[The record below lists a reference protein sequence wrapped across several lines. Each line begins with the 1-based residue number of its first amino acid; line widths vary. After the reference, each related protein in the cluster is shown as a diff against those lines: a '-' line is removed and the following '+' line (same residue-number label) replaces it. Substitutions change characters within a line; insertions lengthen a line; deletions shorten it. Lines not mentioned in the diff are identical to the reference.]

1 MSIEIMHPA
10 EQTVPLVFASPHSG
24 QYYPNEF
31 IASSRLDPLSLRRSE
46 DAFMDEVFGSA
57 VEHGA
62 PLLRARFAR
71 AYVDLNR
78 EAYEL
83 DPSMFDGD
91 LPDYVNT
98 TSARAAAGLGTI
110 ARIVSYGEEIYRDK
124 LTFSEAKKRIDTCY
138 KPYHDALQ
146 ELVEKTRK
154 KFGVCLLVDCHSMPS
169 TSSTSRRGKGQN
181 DMVLGDCYGTACAP
195 QVIENADRI
204 LSAMGL
210 KVTRNDPYAGGFTTR
225 HYSAPE
231 NGIHVLQVEV
241 NRALYMDED
250 RVARGER
257 LPHLVQQISQF
268 IRQLVELDHKVLLAN
283 V

>member
-1 MSIEIMHPA
+1 MSIEILRPT

-24 QYYPNEF
+24 QHYPNDF
-31 IASSRLDPLSLRRSE
+31 LAASRLDALRLRSSE
-46 DAFMDEVFGSA
+46 DAFMDEVFASA
-57 VEHGA
+57 IEHGA
-62 PLLRARFAR
+62 PLLRAHFAR

-83 DPSMFDGD
+83 DPAMFEGD
-91 LPDYVNT
+91 LPEYVNT

-110 ARIVSYGEEIYRDK
+110 ARVVGFGEEIYKDK

-138 KPYHDALQ
+138 KPYHEALRG
-146 ELVEKTRK
+146 LVEATRK

-169 TSSTSRRGKGQN
+169 SSSESRRGKGQN

-195 QVIENADRI
+195 KVVERAEQI
-204 LSAMGL
+204 LGDMGL

-225 HYSAPE
+225 HYSAPKD
-231 NGIHVLQVEV
+231 GIHVLQVEV

-250 RVARGER
+250 RVSRGER
-257 LPHLVQQISQF
+257 LPHLVNQISHF
-268 IRQLVELDHKVLLAN
+268 IRALVKLDRKILLDSI
-283 V
+283 

>member
-1 MSIEIMHPA
+1 MSIEILRPT

-24 QYYPNEF
+24 QHYPNDF
-31 IASSRLDPLSLRRSE
+31 LAASRLDALRLRSSE
-46 DAFMDEVFGSA
+46 DAFMDEVFASA
-57 VEHGA
+57 IEHGA
-62 PLLRARFAR
+62 PLLRAHFAR

-83 DPSMFDGD
+83 DPAMFEGD
-91 LPDYVNT
+91 LPEYVNT

-110 ARIVSYGEEIYRDK
+110 ARVVGFGEEIYKDK

-138 KPYHDALQ
+138 KPYHEALSG
-146 ELVEKTRK
+146 LVEATRK

-169 TSSTSRRGKGQN
+169 SSSESRRGKGQN

-195 QVIENADRI
+195 KVVERAEQI
-204 LSAMGL
+204 LGDMGL

-225 HYSAPE
+225 HYSAPKD
-231 NGIHVLQVEV
+231 GIHVLQVEV

-250 RVARGER
+250 RVSRGER
-257 LPHLVQQISQF
+257 LPHLVNQISHF
-268 IRQLVELDHKVLLAN
+268 IRALVKLDHKILLDSI
-283 V
+283 

>member
-1 MSIEIMHPA
+1 MSIEIIRPA

-24 QYYPNEF
+24 QHYPNEF

-71 AYVDLNR
+71 AYIDLNR

-83 DPSMFDGD
+83 DPAMFNDD

-110 ARIVSYGEEIYRDK
+110 ARIVSYGEEIYSEK

-138 KPYHDALQ
+138 KPYHDALRG
-146 ELVEKTRK
+146 LVEATRK

-169 TSSTSRRGKGQN
+169 ICSSSRLGKGQN

-195 QVIENADRI
+195 HVIENADRI
-204 LSAMGL
+204 LSDMGL

-231 NGIHVLQVEV
+231 DGIHVLQVEV

-268 IRQLVELDHKVLLAN
+268 IRQLVELDPKLLLAN

>member
-1 MSIEIMHPA
+1 MSIKIIRPA
-10 EQTVPLVFASPHSG
+10 EQTVPLIFASPHSG
-24 QYYPNEF
+24 QHYPNDF
-31 IASSRLDPLSLRRSE
+31 IAASRLDPLSLRRSE
-46 DAFMDEVFGSA
+46 DAFMDEVFASA
-57 VEHGA
+57 LEHGA

-83 DPSMFDGD
+83 DPAMFEGD
-91 LPDYVNT
+91 LPEYVNT
-98 TSARAAAGLGTI
+98 TSVRAAAGLGTI
-110 ARIVSYGEEIYRDK
+110 ARVVSYGEEIYRDK
-124 LTFSEAKKRIDTCY
+124 LTFSEAKKRIDRCY
-138 KPYHDALQ
+138 KPYHEALRG
-146 ELVEKTRK
+146 LVETTRE

-169 TSSTSRRGKGQN
+169 NSSESRRCKGQN

-195 QVIENADRI
+195 QIMERAEQV
-204 LSAMGL
+204 LSEMGL

-225 HYSAPE
+225 HYSAPKD
-231 NGIHVLQVEV
+231 GIHVLQVEV

-257 LPHLVQQISQF
+257 LPHLVQQISHF
-268 IRQLVELDHKVLLAN
+268 IRALVELDRKVLLDS

>member
-1 MSIEIMHPA
+1 MSIEIIRPA

-24 QYYPNEF
+24 QHYPNEF
-31 IASSRLDPLSLRRSE
+31 IASSRLDSLSLRRSE

-71 AYVDLNR
+71 AYIDLNR

-83 DPSMFDGD
+83 DPAMFNDD

-110 ARIVSYGEEIYRDK
+110 ARIVSYGEEIYSEK

-138 KPYHDALQ
+138 KPYHDALRG
-146 ELVEKTRK
+146 LVEATRK

-169 TSSTSRRGKGQN
+169 ICSSSRLGKGQN

-204 LSAMGL
+204 LSDMGL

-231 NGIHVLQVEV
+231 DGIHVLQVEV

-268 IRQLVELDHKVLLAN
+268 IRQLVELDPKLLLAN

>member
-1 MSIEIMHPA
+1 MSIEIIRPA

-24 QYYPNEF
+24 QHYPNEF

-71 AYVDLNR
+71 AYIDLNR

-83 DPSMFDGD
+83 DPAMFNDD

-110 ARIVSYGEEIYRDK
+110 ARIVSYGEEIYSEK

-138 KPYHDALQ
+138 KPYHDALRG
-146 ELVEKTRK
+146 LVEATRK
-154 KFGVCLLVDCHSMPS
+154 KFGVCLLVGCHSMPS
-169 TSSTSRRGKGQN
+169 ICSSSRLGNGQN

-204 LSAMGL
+204 LSDMGL

-231 NGIHVLQVEV
+231 DGIHVLQVEV

-250 RVARGER
+250 RIARGER

-268 IRQLVELDHKVLLAN
+268 IRQLVELDPKLLLAN

>member
-1 MSIEIMHPA
+1 MSIEIIRPA

-24 QYYPNEF
+24 QHYPNEF

-71 AYVDLNR
+71 AYIDLNR

-83 DPSMFDGD
+83 DPAMFNDD

-110 ARIVSYGEEIYRDK
+110 ARIVSYGEEIYSEK

-138 KPYHDALQ
+138 KPYHDALRG
-146 ELVEKTRK
+146 LVEATRK

-169 TSSTSRRGKGQN
+169 IP
-181 DMVLGDCYGTACAP
+181 AW
-195 QVIENADRI
+195 
-204 LSAMGL
+204 
-210 KVTRNDPYAGGFTTR
+210 
-225 HYSAPE
+225 
-231 NGIHVLQVEV
+231 
-241 NRALYMDED
+241 
-250 RVARGER
+250 
-257 LPHLVQQISQF
+257 
-268 IRQLVELDHKVLLAN
+268 
-283 V
+283 

>member
-1 MSIEIMHPA
+1 MSIEIIRPA

-24 QYYPNEF
+24 QHYPNEF

-71 AYVDLNR
+71 AYIDLNR

-83 DPSMFDGD
+83 DPAMFNDD

-110 ARIVSYGEEIYRDK
+110 ARIVSYGEEIYSEK

-138 KPYHDALQ
+138 KPYHDALRG
-146 ELVEKTRK
+146 LVEATRK

-169 TSSTSRRGKGQN
+169 ICSSSRLGKGQN

-204 LSAMGL
+204 LSDMGL

-231 NGIHVLQVEV
+231 DGIHVLQVEV

-268 IRQLVELDHKVLLAN
+268 IRQLVELDPKLLLAN

>member
-1 MSIEIMHPA
+1 MSIEIIRPA

-24 QYYPNEF
+24 QHYPNEF

-71 AYVDLNR
+71 AYIDLNR

-83 DPSMFDGD
+83 DPAMFNDD

-98 TSARAAAGLGTI
+98 TSAAAGLGTI
-110 ARIVSYGEEIYRDK
+110 ARIVSYGEEIYSEK

-138 KPYHDALQ
+138 KPYHDALRG
-146 ELVEKTRK
+146 LVEATRK

-169 TSSTSRRGKGQN
+169 ICSSSRLGKGQN

-204 LSAMGL
+204 LSDMGL

-231 NGIHVLQVEV
+231 DGIHVLQVEV

-268 IRQLVELDHKVLLAN
+268 IRQLVELDPKLLLAN